1 MKIILSFPTFHKL
14 VTSWI
19 RQFPCTSLVIFVT
32 SLTFTIRSSVRG
44 CAATCDAIW
53 KTKVYYN
60 KVFWF
65 SEASQMAE
73 QTTAYTDKDIFHM
86 IVWYHV
92 WVLLPFRSN
101 GTIKKGIKKCKCFYE
116 SKF

>member
-1 MKIILSFPTFHKL
+1 MLSGDRRKRFYHHSTLQSPVPVVDQTVSL
-14 VTSWI
+14 YI
-19 RQFPCTSLVIFVT
+19 SLVIFVL
-32 SLTFTIRSSVRG
+32 SLTFTIGVHG

-73 QTTAYTDKDIFHM
+73 QTTVYRDKDIFHM
-86 IVWYHV
+86 IVW
-92 WVLLPFRSN
+92 
-101 GTIKKGIKKCKCFYE
+101 
-116 SKF
+116 